1 MAATVQNSK
10 EPERSHDDNPTQLL
24 LQRYCGSI
32 PERNRHKLN
41 KRLDFE
47 HDGVQKHL
55 GEIAGSMDEWEGR
68 VAEELML
75 TKVEIASIK
84 TDYPLKLN
92 LQT

>member
-10 EPERSHDDNPTQLL
+10 EPERSHDDKPTQLL
-24 LQRYCGSI
+24 LQHYCESI
-32 PERNRHKLN
+32 PEKNRHKLN

-55 GEIAGSMDEWEGR
+55 GEIADSMDEWEGR

-75 TKVEIASIK
+75 AKVDIAYIK
-84 TDYPLKLN
+84 TEHPLKLDM
-92 LQT
+92 QT